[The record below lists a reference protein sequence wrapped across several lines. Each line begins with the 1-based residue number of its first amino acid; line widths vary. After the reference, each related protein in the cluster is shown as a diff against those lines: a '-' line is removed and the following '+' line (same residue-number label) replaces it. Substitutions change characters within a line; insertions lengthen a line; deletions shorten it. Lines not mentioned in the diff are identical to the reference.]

1 MVTGGLAVTV
11 STMGASGGRARM
23 GAWRSLQFFEG
34 CRNDWEKVDCRGLM
48 LAPENEAGNLE
59 S

>member
-1 MVTGGLAVTV
+1 MGTGWGFRAVE
-11 STMGASGGRARM
+11 SRRGA
-23 GAWRSLQFFEG
+23 RSFQQIEG